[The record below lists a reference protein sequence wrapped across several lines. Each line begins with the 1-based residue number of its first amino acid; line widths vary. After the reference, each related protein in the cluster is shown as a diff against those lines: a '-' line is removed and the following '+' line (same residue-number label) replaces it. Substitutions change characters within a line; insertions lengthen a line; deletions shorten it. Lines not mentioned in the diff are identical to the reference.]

1 MRSLPAQCDDSDR
14 RVASPDRPHAIGES
28 SVMTTLRM
36 SRRAALAGLGAL
48 GAAEWSVPTR
58 AEARPNIVVAV
69 QQNPDLLD
77 PFLVISNVSYRVQ
90 DNIWDYLIATDY
102 LHDLKN
108 GPMLATE
115 WHRTDDRTLEFTLRQ
130 GVKFHD
136 GSEMTA
142 EDVAFTFGDERI
154 LSPTSRGYAPS
165 RPFLGT
171 IEKVEATG
179 PHSVRLVTRQPD
191 PLIERRL
198 AGWGAQIISKR
209 AFLAA
214 KDWDAW
220 GRAPVGTGPYKLG
233 ALKSGESI
241 LLVAHD
247 QYWAGPPPAAS
258 VKFQIVPEIAARMAG
273 LAAGDYDLVTEV
285 PPDQFATIEG
295 YKDLAVVGGPIMNH
309 LVLLCDKFNPQLAD
323 VHVRRALSLAI
334 DRQLLIDT
342 FWHGRLAL
350 TRSMQL
356 PSFGALYNPNRPFP
370 PFDPA
375 KARAELKLSKYDGTP
390 IPYRVIGSDYYPN
403 EVATAQALVAMWKD
417 VGINVNIVLKE
428 NFAQVFQPPGRGI
441 NNTSDTALYPDPV
454 SELWR
459 RYGKDSTL
467 QVQYKMW
474 TDDAFNAL
482 GPTLVSSLDTAARS
496 AAFQHMLDIYDWD
509 DPPGTVLFAIGMF
522 YAERRSLHWQPYP
535 VEHMDFR
542 AEAFS
547 APPQPRK
554 A

>member
-1 MRSLPAQCDDSDR
+1 
-14 RVASPDRPHAIGES
+14 
-28 SVMTTLRM
+28 MTVLSM
-36 SRRAALAGLGAL
+36 SRRATLAGLGAL
-48 GAAEWSVPTR
+48 GISEWPRQAHADS
-58 AEARPNIVVAV
+58 RPNIVVAV
-69 QQNPDLLD
+69 QQNPNLID
-77 PFLVISNVSYRVQ
+77 PFLEITNVSYRVQ

-108 GPMLATE
+108 GPMLATA
-115 WHRTDDRTLEFTLRQ
+115 WQRTDDRTLEFTLRQ

-136 GSEMTA
+136 GNKMTS
-142 EDVAFTFGDERI
+142 EDVAFSFGDERI
-154 LSPTSRGYAPS
+154 LSPKSPGYAPS

-179 PHSVRLVTRQPD
+179 PYSVRLVTRQPD

-214 KDWDAW
+214 KDWNAW

-233 ALKSGESI
+233 ELKSGSYI
-241 LLVAHD
+241 LLQAHD
-247 QYWAGPPPAAS
+247 EYWGGPPPAAS

-273 LAAGDYDLVTEV
+273 LAAGDYDIITEV

-295 YKDLAVVGGPIMNH
+295 YKDLQVVGGPILNH
-309 LVLLCDKFNPQLAD
+309 LVLLYDKFNPQLAD

-342 FWHGRLAL
+342 FWHGRLSL

-356 PSFGALYNPNRPFP
+356 PSFGSLYNPNRPFP

-417 VGINVNIVLKE
+417 VGLNVNIELKE

-459 RYGKDSTL
+459 RYGRDSTL

-482 GPTLVSSLDTAARS
+482 GPTLVSNLDPAARYQ
-496 AAFQHMLDIYDWD
+496 AFQQMLDIYDWD

-522 YAERRSLHWQPYP
+522 YAERRDLHWQPYP

-542 AEAFS
+542 AAAFS

>member
-1 MRSLPAQCDDSDR
+1 MSIATTAPA
-14 RVASPDRPHAIGES
+14 
-28 SVMTTLRM
+28 L
-36 SRRAALAGLGAL
+36 SRRAALTGLAAL
-48 GAAEWSVPTR
+48 GAGEWARSAHAET
-58 AEARPNIVVAV
+58 RPNIVIAV
-69 QQNPDLLD
+69 QQNPTLLD
-77 PFLVISNVSYRVQ
+77 PFLDISNVSYRVQ
-90 DNIWDYLIATDY
+90 DNIWDYLISTDY
-102 LHDLKN
+102 LNDLKN

-136 GSEMTA
+136 GTEMTA

-154 LSPTSRGYAPS
+154 MSPSSRGYAPS

-171 IEKVEATG
+171 IEKVEVTG
-179 PHSVRLVTRQPD
+179 SYAVRLTTKQPD

-198 AGWGAQIISKR
+198 AGWGAQIVSKR

-214 KDWDAW
+214 KDWEAW
-220 GRAPVGTGPYKLG
+220 GRAPIGTGPYKV
-233 ALKSGESI
+233 AEFKSGQSI

-247 QYWAGPPPAAS
+247 QYWGGPPPAAS

-273 LAAGDYDLVTEV
+273 LSAGDYDLITEV
-285 PPDQFATIEG
+285 PPDQFDTIDS
-295 YKDLAVVGGPIMNH
+295 YKDLQVIGGPILNH
-309 LVLLCDKFNPQLAD
+309 LVLLYEKFNPQLAD

-334 DRQLLIDT
+334 DRKLLIDT
-342 FWHGRLAL
+342 FWHGRLVL

-356 PSFGALYNPNRPFP
+356 PSFGPLYNPDRPYP
-370 PFDPA
+370 PYDPD
-375 KARAELKLSKYDGTP
+375 KARAELKLSKYDGAP

-417 VGINVNIVLKE
+417 VGLNVQIVLKE
-428 NFAQVFQPPGRGI
+428 NFAQVFKPPGRGI

-454 SELWR
+454 AELWR

-474 TDDAFNAL
+474 SDDEFNSL
-482 GPTLVSSLDTAARS
+482 GPTLVSNLDTKARYT
-496 AAFQHMLDIYDWD
+496 AFQHMLDIYDWE
-509 DPPGTVLFAIGMF
+509 DPPGTVLFAMGMF
-522 YAERRSLHWQPYP
+522 YAQRRSLHWQPYP

-542 AEAFS
+542 AAAFS
-547 APPQPRK
+547 VPPLPRK

>member
-1 MRSLPAQCDDSDR
+1 
-14 RVASPDRPHAIGES
+14 V
-28 SVMTTLRM
+28 
-36 SRRAALAGLGAL
+36 
-48 GAAEWSVPTR
+48 
-58 AEARPNIVVAV
+58 
-69 QQNPDLLD
+69 
-77 PFLVISNVSYRVQ
+77 
-90 DNIWDYLIATDY
+90 
-102 LHDLKN
+102 
-108 GPMLATE
+108 
-115 WHRTDDRTLEFTLRQ
+115 
-130 GVKFHD
+130 
-136 GSEMTA
+136 
-142 EDVAFTFGDERI
+142 RI
-154 LSPTSRGYAPS
+154 
-165 RPFLGT
+165 
-171 IEKVEATG
+171 I
-179 PHSVRLVTRQPD
+179 TRQPD

-220 GRAPVGTGPYKLG
+220 GREPVGTGPYKLG

-247 QYWAGPPPAAS
+247 QYWGDPPPAAS

-273 LAAGDYDLVTEV
+273 LAAGDYDIITEG
-285 PPDQFATIEG
+285 PPDQFTTIEG
-295 YKDLAVVGGPIMNH
+295 YKDLAVVGGAIMNH
-309 LVLLCDKFNPQLAD
+309 LVLLYDKFNPQLAD

-428 NFAQVFQPPGRGI
+428 NFAQVFQSPGRGI

-474 TDDAFNAL
+474 TDDTFNAL

>member
-1 MRSLPAQCDDSDR
+1 
-14 RVASPDRPHAIGES
+14 
-28 SVMTTLRM
+28 
-36 SRRAALAGLGAL
+36 
-48 GAAEWSVPTR
+48 
-58 AEARPNIVVAV
+58 
-69 QQNPDLLD
+69 
-77 PFLVISNVSYRVQ
+77 
-90 DNIWDYLIATDY
+90 
-102 LHDLKN
+102 
-108 GPMLATE
+108 
-115 WHRTDDRTLEFTLRQ
+115 
-130 GVKFHD
+130 
-136 GSEMTA
+136 
-142 EDVAFTFGDERI
+142 
-154 LSPTSRGYAPS
+154 
-165 RPFLGT
+165 
-171 IEKVEATG
+171 
-179 PHSVRLVTRQPD
+179 
-191 PLIERRL
+191 
-198 AGWGAQIISKR
+198 
-209 AFLAA
+209 
-214 KDWDAW
+214 
-220 GRAPVGTGPYKLG
+220 
-233 ALKSGESI
+233 
-241 LLVAHD
+241 
-247 QYWAGPPPAAS
+247 
-258 VKFQIVPEIAARMAG
+258 
-273 LAAGDYDLVTEV
+273 
-285 PPDQFATIEG
+285 
-295 YKDLAVVGGPIMNH
+295 
-309 LVLLCDKFNPQLAD
+309 

-474 TDDAFNAL
+474 ADDAFNAV
-482 GPTLVSSLDTAARS
+482 GPTLVSSLDTAARY

-522 YAERRSLHWQPYP
+522 YAERRSLHWEPYP

-554 A
+554 T

>member
-1 MRSLPAQCDDSDR
+1 
-14 RVASPDRPHAIGES
+14 
-28 SVMTTLRM
+28 M
-36 SRRAALAGLGAL
+36 SRRAALAGLGAM
-48 GAAEWSVPTR
+48 GAAGWVAR
-58 AEARPNIVVAV
+58 AQAESRPDIVIAV
-69 QQNPDLLD
+69 QQNPSLID
-77 PFLVISNVSYRVQ
+77 PFLEISNVSYRVQ
-90 DNIWDYLIATDY
+90 DNVWDYLIATDY
-102 LHDLKN
+102 LHDLRN

-115 WHRTDDRTLEFTLRQ
+115 WRRTDDRTLEFVLRQ

-142 EDVAFTFGDERI
+142 EDVAFSFGDERI
-154 LSPTSRGYAPS
+154 LDPKSPGYAPS

-171 IEKVEATG
+171 IEKVEITG
-179 PHSVRLVTRQPD
+179 PYAVRVVTKQPD

-214 KDWDAW
+214 KDWNAW
-220 GRAPVGTGPYKLG
+220 GRAPVGTGPYKL
-233 ALKSGESI
+233 AELKSGESI
-241 LLVAHD
+241 LLKAHD
-247 QYWAGPPPAAS
+247 QYWGGTPPAAS
-258 VKFQIVPEIAARMAG
+258 IKFQIVPEIAARMAG
-273 LAAGDYDLVTEV
+273 LAAGDYDIITEV
-285 PPDQFATIEG
+285 PPDQFKTIES
-295 YKDLAVVGGPIMNH
+295 YPDLQVAGGPILNH
-309 LVLLCDKFNPQLAD
+309 LVLLYNKFNPQLAD

-334 DRQLLIDT
+334 DRKLLIDT
-342 FWHGRLAL
+342 FWQGRLQL

-356 PSFGALYNPNRPFP
+356 PSFGPLYNPNRPYP
-370 PFDPA
+370 PYDLD

-417 VGINVNIVLKE
+417 VGLNVQIVLKE
-428 NFAQVFQPPGRGI
+428 NFAQVFQPPDRGI

-474 TDDAFNAL
+474 TDDEFNSL
-482 GPTLVSSLDTAARS
+482 GPTLVTNLDTAARYK
-496 AAFQHMLDIYDWD
+496 AFQRMLDIYDWD

-542 AEAFS
+542 TAAFS